1 MPTGLSDSEKE
12 TLCTHAMPDVSKF
25 VVKNSIGEPISPREL
40 LNKPPFS
47 RQYTGTGAGLPQS
60 VPIDVVAKQLRD
72 KLKNIE
78 MEIRLMMDHTVYE
91 GEQSYPGQ
99 HSEMKAQTMLAVR
112 ACEDSRLRLG
122 KVCQYADDGV
132 SIFDKM

>member
-12 TLCTHAMPDVSKF
+12 ALCAHTMKNISDF
-25 VVKNSIGEPISPREL
+25 VVKDSNGEPMSPREL
-40 LNKPPFS
+40 LNRPSFS
-47 RQYTGTGAGLPQS
+47 RQYTGAGAVLPQP
-60 VPIDVVAKQLRD
+60 VQIDVVAKQLRTD
-72 KLKNIE
+72 LKKIE
-78 MEIRLMMDHTVYE
+78 MGIRQMMDHPVYK

-99 HSEMKAQTMLAVR
+99 HSEMKAQTMLSVR

>member
-1 MPTGLSDSEKE
+1 MQIGLSDSEKE
-12 TLCTHAMPDVSKF
+12 QLCTHTMPDISQFVATNSK
-25 VVKNSIGEPISPREL
+25 GEPVSPREL
-40 LNKPPFS
+40 LNKPQFL
-47 RQYTGTGAGLPQS
+47 RQYTGAEAVLPQP
-60 VPIDVVAKQLRD
+60 VPIDVVAKQLRTD
-72 KLKNIE
+72 LKKIE
-78 MEIRLMMDHTVYE
+78 MGIRQMMDHPVYK